1 MPRFFSKQQKLHD
14 KQQTR
19 PRFAALLVALVLMG
33 GTQTVSAQP
42 ANGLENPTLSLNL
55 AGANDFSAGFQFI
68 DLMKMMRPWIGH
80 EAKNGW
86 GGMNEAELRAGG
98 FLDADGW
105 VEAIPPGF
113 DRVGTLWE
121 WSSMRDDAGTGH
133 AGTYVL
139 TYDGQGEINLR
150 GSARVLGASRG
161 RINFIN
167 EDAGTFIMDIVR
179 TDPNGTGDYIR
190 NISIVAERHMD
201 LHQAGAIFNPA
212 WLETIADARELRFMD
227 WMHTNGSTVTSW
239 DDMPSVNGPASRR
252 GMPVEHMV
260 RLANEVGADPW
271 FTMPHLADDTYI
283 RNFATY
289 VRDNLD
295 PGLTARVE
303 YTNEAWNFAFSQTH
317 WLRDQ
322 ASAAW
327 GEEAYVDYHAKK
339 AVETALIWEDVY
351 GDEADSGR
359 LTNVLGAFVANTWLN
374 NRLLKAPVW
383 RENEP
388 DAFVDPKSVFEEIA
402 IATYF
407 GVPTMGNA
415 EMRAELIAKVNDP
428 HVDAQAWLAE
438 RLLDPDYNGSVPQIA
453 ELIAQSSQIAADNG
467 LRLVTYEGGQHV
479 HHSFA
484 VASMTE
490 QDLAALNAFMKDFI
504 RGPHMA
510 TLYQA
515 LWDTWKMHGHGA
527 FMQFTDIGG
536 SSRWGTW
543 GLRNSLTDS
552 NPRADLLVALNAATT
567 PWWDGAKGGAFR
579 QQGVTTWG
587 SPDADML
594 VGTDQEDYLMGG
606 RGDDTFAGG
615 LGDDG
620 INGGPGF
627 DRVELAGDPSQYT
640 MRVDGDGYR
649 LNGPEGSDFII
660 HVDALT
666 FADGQQIGMDE
677 LQIDPGG
684 AVVWPAVVE

>member
-1 MPRFFSKQQKLHD
+1 MPRLFFRQQKVRNTR
-14 KQQTR
+14 QTG
-19 PRFAALLVALVLMG
+19 PKLGTVLAVMVLIG
-33 GTQTVSAQP
+33 GAQTVSAQP
-42 ANGLENPTLSLNL
+42 ANGLENPTLSFNL
-55 AGANDFSAGFQFI
+55 AGAKDYSAGFQFI
-68 DLMKMMRPWIGH
+68 DLIKMMRPWIGH

-86 GGMNEAELRAGG
+86 GGMNDAELRAGG

-105 VEAIPPGF
+105 VKEIPPGF
-113 DRVGTLWE
+113 DRVGTIWA
-121 WSSMRDDAGTGH
+121 WSDIREDTRDGR

-150 GSARVLGASRG
+150 GSARVLGSSRG

-167 EDAGTFIMDIVR
+167 EDAGTFMLDIVR

-190 NISIVAERHMD
+190 NISVVAERHMD
-201 LHQAGAIFNPA
+201 LHQAGAVFNPA

-239 DDMPSVNGPASRR
+239 EDMPSVNGPASRR
-252 GMPVEHMV
+252 GVAVEHMV

-271 FTMPHLADDTYI
+271 FTMPHLADETYN

-295 PGLTARVE
+295 PELTARVE
-303 YTNEAWNFAFSQTH
+303 YTNEAWNFAFNQTH

-351 GDEADSGR
+351 GDEADSDR

-374 NRLLKAPVW
+374 NRLLRAPVW

-388 DAFVDPKSVFEEIA
+388 DAFVDPKSVFEEMA
-402 IATYF
+402 VTTYF

-415 EMRAELIAKVNDP
+415 ELRAELIAKINDP
-428 HVDAQAWLAE
+428 QTDAQAWLAE
-438 RLLDPDYNGSVPQIA
+438 RLLDPNYNGSIPQIA
-453 ELIAQSSQIAADNG
+453 ELLAQNAQIAEDNG
-467 LRLVTYEGGQHV
+467 LRLVAYEGGQHV

-490 QDLAALNAFMKDFI
+490 QDLEALNSFMEDFI

-510 TLYQA
+510 ALYQV
-515 LWDTWKMHGHGA
+515 LWHTWKVHSHGA
-527 FMQFTDIGG
+527 FMQFIDIGS

-543 GLRNSLTDS
+543 GLRNSLTDTT
-552 NPRADLLVALNAATT
+552 PRADLLVALNKATP
-567 PWWDGAKGGAFR
+567 PWWDGAKGGTFR

-587 SPDADML
+587 TVGVDVL

-606 RGDDTFAGG
+606 RGDDVFAGG

-627 DRVELAGDPSQYT
+627 DRVELTGDPSQYT
-640 MRVDGDGYR
+640 MQVDGDGYR
-649 LNGPEGSDFII
+649 LNGPEGRDFII
-660 HVDALT
+660 HIDALT
-666 FADGQQIGMDE
+666 FEDGRQINMDD
-677 LQIDPGG
+677 LQVSSDG
-684 AVVWPAVVE
+684 AVAWPAAVE